1 MTAAPGFSGSYA
13 PDDVVFLMQQLG
25 MEFTDARTKERLLQ
39 SGERHYSEMLSPEYE
54 PSPDYLDAYLAA
66 LDANALRVARGVV
79 ALARRISARVEG
91 RIRLVSLARAGTP
104 VGVLL
109 RRTLVQHFRR
119 EAEHFSIS
127 IIAGRGIDERALDY
141 LRGRADFEDGQVVFV
156 DGWTGKGVIGRSLR
170 KYIAEYN
177 AARDARLDP
186 TLHVLADL
194 CGSTEAAATS
204 DDYLIPS
211 CLLGAT
217 VSGLVSRSILN
228 DDVVASGGFHG
239 CRYFPE
245 WSDRDQSRSFIEAVM
260 GRVDLQ
266 LDADQS
272 TRLRNLD
279 VERLRAAQGLE
290 RLRTR
295 FGHPDTALL
304 KPGLGEATRAL
315 LRRGAARVFVRDPHD
330 EDTQPLLQLAREK
343 RVEVHGDRVLPWRAV
358 TLIGRIA

>member
-1 MTAAPGFSGSYA
+1 MTSAHGFSGSYA
-13 PDDVVFLMQQLG
+13 PEDVVFLLQQIG

-39 SGERHYSEMLSPEYE
+39 SGERHYSELLSPEYD
-54 PSPDYLDAYLAA
+54 PSPVYLDAYLAA

-79 ALARRISARVEG
+79 ALARRVSARLKG

-119 EAEHFSIS
+119 DAEHFSIS
-127 IIAGRGIDERALDY
+127 IIAGRGIDYRALDF
-141 LRGRADFEDGQVVFV
+141 LRGRTDFEDGQVVFV

-170 KYIAEYN
+170 RYIAEYN
-177 AARDARLDP
+177 AARGARLDP
-186 TLHVLADL
+186 TLHVLTDL

-217 VSGLVSRSILN
+217 VNGLVSRSILN
-228 DDVVASGGFHG
+228 DDVIASGGFHG

-260 GRVDLQ
+260 AHVNPQ
-266 LDADQS
+266 LGAD
-272 TRLRNLD
+272 
-279 VERLRAAQGLE
+279 EAAVQRSLANEDIKATAALE
-290 RLRTR
+290 RLRMR
-295 FGHPDTALL
+295 FDHPDTALL

-315 LRRGAARVFVRDPHD
+315 LRRGAARVLVRDPHD
-330 EDTQPLLQLAREK
+330 EDTKPLLLLAREK
-343 RVEVHGDRVLPWRAV
+343 GVEVHGDRALPWRAV
-358 TLIGRIA
+358 TLIGKIS